1 MKIVGK
7 FILLLAGIAALY
19 FGLSQVNWSK
29 LFELDEKQEKL
40 EKRLGKLVINEL
52 ENTMTIIRDDSVK
65 QIVDSLFNPLASKN
79 GIPRKSYKIMVVEDS
94 QINAF
99 ALPDRHI
106 VLTTGIINFLDS
118 ANYLSA
124 ILAHEMAH
132 CEKKHVMKSLITQFG
147 LDLLLSGSGTS
158 EVTNFLTGQA
168 FSRKLE
174 READEQALVYL
185 EEARVD
191 PKSLQQVME
200 LFDVYLTGDL
210 DLTWASTHPSPS
222 DRKAYIEAKIETLDA
237 DADYRSPIQ
246 SSTWKKLQLLIENY
260 SPEVD

>member
-7 FILLLAGIAALY
+7 FILLLVSIGALY
-19 FGLSQVNWSK
+19 FGLSQINWSK

-52 ENTMTIIRDDSVK
+52 ENTMTVVRHDSVK

-79 GIPRKSYKIMVVEDS
+79 GISRKSYKIIVVEDS
-94 QINAF
+94 QVNAF

-185 EEARVD
+185 VEARVN

-222 DRKAYIEAKIETLDA
+222 DRKAYI
-237 DADYRSPIQ
+237 
-246 SSTWKKLQLLIENY
+246 
-260 SPEVD
+260 

>member
-7 FILLLAGIAALY
+7 FILLLVSIGALY
-19 FGLSQVNWSK
+19 FGLSQINWSK

-52 ENTMTIIRDDSVK
+52 ENTMTVVRDDSVK

-79 GIPRKSYKIMVVEDS
+79 GISRKSYKIIVVEDS
-94 QINAF
+94 QVNAF

-132 CEKKHVMKSLITQFG
+132 CEKKHVMKSLMVADRDRRERFVTQQIHY
-147 LDLLLSGSGTS
+147 TI
-158 EVTNFLTGQA
+158 EA
-168 FSRKLE
+168 
-174 READEQALVYL
+174 REAEYELLPISVDQGLGVLVCGVGGFRGVVGGGGYPGGWG
-185 EEARVD
+185 RCIH
-191 PKSLQQVME
+191 
-200 LFDVYLTGDL
+200 G
-210 DLTWASTHPSPS
+210 
-222 DRKAYIEAKIETLDA
+222 
-237 DADYRSPIQ
+237 
-246 SSTWKKLQLLIENY
+246 
-260 SPEVD
+260 